1 MKILIVDD
9 DVELTKAVVSS
20 VSSFGHDVQ
29 FTNDPKEGL
38 RLIREQEQDIVILDL
53 SMPEFSGIDIVKD
66 LAKDGTIKEK
76 KIVVMTASAVKEE
89 ELKNLV
95 DLGVHSCLRKP
106 VEIDAL
112 LDKIEEVGSN
122 HLKN

>member
-9 DVELTKAVVSS
+9 DVELVKAVQSTISS
-20 VSSFGHDVQ
+20 AGHDVQ

-38 RLIREQEQDIVILDL
+38 KLIREQNHDVVFLDL
-53 SMPEFSGIDIVKD
+53 SMPEFSGIDIVKN
-66 LAKDGTIKEK
+66 LAEDDTIKQK
-76 KIVVMTASAVKEE
+76 KIVIMTASAANDE

-106 VEIDAL
+106 VDIDTI
-112 LDKIEEVGSN
+112 LDKIEEVSSS
-122 HLKN
+122 